1 MKKIIAL
8 FTMSAVVLSVAGC
21 SNGEESTPAATTTA
35 PIFVQEDNYQT
46 TAATTTTTSE
56 TEQSKPDEVK
66 PDIPETKGNEYN
78 IDGVYNTT
86 VENTISDDV
95 YYEIYIEYTK
105 EDGEVVSETISLN
118 DNVSYNELAYEL
130 ASFGLVTTG
139 VTRELSYEP
148 NENRRTN
155 KDACF
160 EYSAIGH
167 NLSIAPDTET
177 ALYLELVDDK
187 GIVTDTTL
195 LNGGSYNPSVKA
207 ISSKLFT
214 KSKSEQSD
222 GALKQRIPVKVI
234 YKVYFPEDYVN
245 DLPNYV
251 KEEIGDD
258 LCYDIKVG
266 MHRNTVLQAFEDSHE
281 AVPDI
286 YVIKNKDF
294 TFVIKSDDTFSE
306 YIGDVIL
313 IKN

>member
-46 TAATTTTTSE
+46 TAATTTATSE

-66 PDIPETKGNEYN
+66 LDIPETKGNEYN

-160 EYSAIGH
+160 EYNAIGH

-187 GIVTDTTL
+187 GIVTDTSL
-195 LNGGSYNPSVKA
+195 LNGGTYNPSVKA

-214 KSKSEQSD
+214 DWKGTDEE
-222 GALKQRIPVKVI
+222 GNLYNYIPVNLI